1 MPTYEYHCKDC
12 GYYFDVKAT
21 IKEKEVGLK
30 INCEQC
36 GSENLQQ
43 VFGGFAILG
52 GQAVNVK
59 RSNSGNKGGGCCGG
73 SGSGC
78 C

>member
-1 MPTYEYHCKDC
+1 MPIYEYHCKDC

-21 IKEKEVGLK
+21 IKEKEEGLK
-30 INCEQC
+30 IPCEQC
-36 GSENLQQ
+36 GSENLNQ

-59 RSNSGNKGGGCCGG
+59 SRDSQNGGGCCGG
-73 SGSGC
+73 NSSC
-78 C
+78 CS

>member
-1 MPTYEYHCKDC
+1 MPTYEYHCKEC
-12 GYYFDVKAT
+12 GYYFDVKAS
-21 IKEKEVGLK
+21 IEQKEKGLDLT
-30 INCEQC
+30 CEQC
-36 GSENLQQ
+36 GSKELQQ

-52 GQAVNVK
+52 GQAINVK
-59 RSNSGNKGGGCCGG
+59 SRESQNRGGGCGGG

>member
-1 MPTYEYHCKDC
+1 MPTYEYHCKEC

-21 IKEKEVGLK
+21 IKEKEEGLK

-36 GSENLQQ
+36 GSENLNQ

-52 GQAVNVK
+52 GQTVNV
-59 RSNSGNKGGGCCGG
+59 RSKDTQNNGGGCCGG
-73 SGSGC
+73 NGTGC

>member
-1 MPTYEYHCKDC
+1 MPMYEYHCKEC

-21 IKEKEVGLK
+21 IKEKEEGLK
-30 INCEQC
+30 VHCEQC
-36 GSENLQQ
+36 GSDNLQQ

-59 RSNSGNKGGGCCGG
+59 SPNSQNGDGCCGG

>member
-1 MPTYEYHCKDC
+1 MPIYEYHCKDC

-21 IKEKEVGLK
+21 VKEKEEGLK

-36 GSENLQQ
+36 GSDNLNQ
-43 VFGGFAILG
+43 VFGGFAIGG
-52 GQAVNVK
+52 GQTINVK
-59 RSNSGNKGGGCCGG
+59 SSDLQNSGGGCCGG
-73 SGSGC
+73 SGSDC

>member
-1 MPTYEYHCKDC
+1 MPTYEYKCKEC
-12 GYYFDVKAT
+12 GYYFDVKAS
-21 IKEKEVGLK
+21 IEQKEKGLDLT
-30 INCEQC
+30 CEQC
-36 GSENLQQ
+36 GSKELEQ

-52 GQAVNVK
+52 GQSVNVK
-59 RSNSGNKGGGCCGG
+59 SPVSQNGGGGCCGG

>member
-1 MPTYEYHCKDC
+1 MPTYEYHCKEC

-21 IKEKEVGLK
+21 VKEKEEGLK
-30 INCEQC
+30 ISCEQC
-36 GSENLQQ
+36 GSDNLQQ

-52 GQAVNVK
+52 GQTVNVK
-59 RSNSGNKGGGCCGG
+59 PSNSGNNGGGCCGG

>member
-1 MPTYEYHCKDC
+1 MPTYEYHCNEC

-21 IKEKEVGLK
+21 VKEKEEGLK

-36 GSENLQQ
+36 GSENMQQ

-52 GQAVNVK
+52 GQTVNVK
-59 RSNSGNKGGGCCGG
+59 LKDTQNSGGCCGG
-73 SGSGC
+73 AGSSC

>member
-21 IKEKEVGLK
+21 VKEKEEGLNL
-30 INCEQC
+30 NCEKC
-36 GSENLQQ
+36 GSGNLQK
-43 VFGGFAILG
+43 VFGGYAIVG
-52 GQAVNVK
+52 KQTVNIK
-59 RSNSGNKGGGCCGG
+59 SNDSQNSGGCCGR
-73 SGSGC
+73 SGSSC

>member
-1 MPTYEYHCKDC
+1 MPTYEYLCKEC

-21 IKEKEVGLK
+21 IKEKEEGFK
-30 INCEQC
+30 IHCEQC
-36 GSENLQQ
+36 GSENLNQ
-43 VFGGFAILG
+43 VFGGFDIIG

-59 RSNSGNKGGGCCGG
+59 SRDSGGGCCGG
-73 SGSGC
+73 AGSGC

>member
-1 MPTYEYHCKDC
+1 MAIYEYRCNDC

-21 IKEKEVGLK
+21 VEQKEKGLK
-30 INCEQC
+30 LTCEQC
-36 GSENLQQ
+36 GSKKLEQ

-52 GQAVNVK
+52 GQSVNVK
-59 RSNSGNKGGGCCGG
+59 SPVSQNGGGCCGG

>member
-1 MPTYEYHCKDC
+1 MPTYEYHCKEC

-21 IKEKEVGLK
+21 VKEKEEGLK
-30 INCEQC
+30 IHCEQC
-36 GSENLQQ
+36 GSDNLQQ

-52 GQAVNVK
+52 GQTVNVK
-59 RSNSGNKGGGCCGG
+59 SRDSQNSGGGCCGG

>member
-1 MPTYEYHCKDC
+1 MPIYEYHCKEC
-12 GYYFDVKAT
+12 GYYFDVNAT
-21 IKEKEVGLK
+21 LKEKEAGLN
-30 INCEQC
+30 ISCEQC
-36 GSENLQQ
+36 GSKNLNQ
-43 VFGGFAILG
+43 VFGGFAIFG

-59 RSNSGNKGGGCCGG
+59 SPGSQDGGGCCGG

>member
-1 MPTYEYHCKDC
+1 MPTYEYHCKEC

-21 IKEKEVGLK
+21 VKEKEQGLK

-36 GSENLQQ
+36 GSDNLNQ

-59 RSNSGNKGGGCCGG
+59 SRESQNGGGCCSGA
-73 SGSGC
+73 GSGC

>member
-21 IKEKEVGLK
+21 VKEKEDGL
-30 INCEQC
+30 NLSCEQC
-36 GSENLQQ
+36 GSDNLQQ
-43 VFGGFAILG
+43 VFGGYAIIG
-52 GQAVNVK
+52 GQTVNVK
-59 RSNSGNKGGGCCGG
+59 SSDSQNSGGSCCGG

>member
-1 MPTYEYHCKDC
+1 MPTYEYHCKEC
-12 GYYFDVKAT
+12 GYYFDVRAT
-21 IKEKEVGLK
+21 IDQKEKGLD
-30 INCEQC
+30 IACEQC
-36 GSENLQQ
+36 GSKDLNQ

-52 GQAVNVK
+52 GQTVNVK
-59 RSNSGNKGGGCCGG
+59 SSNSGNNGGGCCGG

>member
-1 MPTYEYHCKDC
+1 MPMYEYHCKEC

-21 IKEKEVGLK
+21 IKEKEEGLK
-30 INCEQC
+30 VHCEQC
-36 GSENLQQ
+36 GSDNLQQ

-59 RSNSGNKGGGCCGG
+59 SPNSQNGAGCCGG